1 MVRVS
6 RNVKLKLRKDLRFT
20 PELATTAIEN
30 QLYQSTTIEYEG
42 LD

>member
-6 RNVKLKLRKDLRFT
+6 RNVKLKLRKDICFT
-20 PELATTAIEN
+20 SELATAAIEN
-30 QLYQSTTIEYEG
+30 PLYQGTTIEYEG